1 MNIFCAN
8 GNNNIERCD
17 FMDRTGSD
25 GDTVKLLKE
34 CDSGIQMGIS
44 AIDDVI
50 DDVEN
55 TEFKALLRDSKAEHE
70 KLKSEITGLLNQHN
84 DEGKSPNPMAKGMSW
99 MKTNM
104 KMAMDRDDTTVADL
118 ITDGC
123 NMGAKSLSR
132 YLNQYKSADTK
143 SRDITSKLVRIE
155 DRLVTDVRQFL

>member
-1 MNIFCAN
+1 
-8 GNNNIERCD
+8 
-17 FMDRTGSD
+17 MDRTGKD

-34 CDSGIQMGIS
+34 CDSGIKMGIS

-70 KLKSEITGLLNQHN
+70 RLKSEITGLLNQHN
-84 DEGKSPNPMAKGMSW
+84 DEGKDPNPMAKGMSW
-99 MKTNM
+99 IKTNM
-104 KMAMDRDDTTVADL
+104 KIAMDRDDTTVADL

-123 NMGAKSLSR
+123 NMGVKSLSR

-143 SRDITSKLVRIE
+143 SRDITGRLVRIE

>member
-1 MNIFCAN
+1 M
-8 GNNNIERCD
+8 
-17 FMDRTGSD
+17 MDKTGAD

-34 CDSGIQMGIS
+34 CDSGIKMGIS

-50 DDVEN
+50 DNVKS

-70 KLKSEITGLLNQHN
+70 KLKSEITDLLNQHN
-84 DEGKSPNPMAKGMSW
+84 DEGKDPNPMAKGMSW
-99 MKTNM
+99 IKTNM

-123 NMGAKSLSR
+123 NMGTKSLSR

-143 SRDITSKLVRIE
+143 SRDITGRLVRIE